1 MSYTENHDMKS
12 KLFILFFLFSFY
24 HLKGQVEV
32 TLGPEVGNASNSYL
46 NRIIQ
51 GDGNAIYSYRVKTK
65 GGGFSYFIEKYEKE
79 TMKLLFLKEIKSEQ
93 NQNVNVENVF
103 YTSGNVMVFISHFY
117 KERNLM
123 SLCYSSVSQTGELVF
138 ENVELL
144 NVQSN
149 DRELVDF
156 DLSLNPDKT
165 KVLIKVCYAASEK
178 DFFKTDF
185 VLYETMSMKQLFKKQ
200 VDKSLPSKVFIRTT
214 ASSKVPVKNR
224 DFHELMLD
232 KEDNI
237 YYVYS
242 TKMQGEQARYSLAID
257 IIPAASNSVISH
269 QLDITD
275 LFRVEDLY
283 IIKNGD
289 KEIVV
294 AGFVKEQE
302 KKTGFDL
309 LRLGL
314 FNFTVNLSDYSIIN
328 RELMTFNDSML
339 NALRVTPKLSHFFK
353 YKMDY
358 AYAVGS
364 DIYFIGEQY
373 ARGPYGAT
381 RNNPD
386 GPLVNPNDNTEPF
399 YNYNDV
405 IVAKLNSAGKWEW
418 TKVIPLRF
426 KFDQMD
432 PYVSTQY
439 IAYLASKSIC
449 ILHND
454 KKGNLKVFDKPV
466 LELEHLGNTKK
477 SKGSDFVCR
486 EISLSDGKIKS
497 SVVFSNDNYCFDP
510 IPSLDYTGSFP
521 PYSER
526 KLYYSSSDA
535 DLFINGAK
543 NEIYIYT
550 QTTLKGRFVKL
561 KFN

>member
-328 RELMTFNDSML
+328 REL
-339 NALRVTPKLSHFFK
+339 
-353 YKMDY
+353 
-358 AYAVGS
+358 
-364 DIYFIGEQY
+364 I
-373 ARGPYGAT
+373 
-381 RNNPD
+381 
-386 GPLVNPNDNTEPF
+386 
-399 YNYNDV
+399 
-405 IVAKLNSAGKWEW
+405 
-418 TKVIPLRF
+418 
-426 KFDQMD
+426 
-432 PYVSTQY
+432 
-439 IAYLASKSIC
+439 
-449 ILHND
+449 
-454 KKGNLKVFDKPV
+454 
-466 LELEHLGNTKK
+466 
-477 SKGSDFVCR
+477 
-486 EISLSDGKIKS
+486 
-497 SVVFSNDNYCFDP
+497 
-510 IPSLDYTGSFP
+510 
-521 PYSER
+521 
-526 KLYYSSSDA
+526 
-535 DLFINGAK
+535 
-543 NEIYIYT
+543 
-550 QTTLKGRFVKL
+550 
-561 KFN
+561 